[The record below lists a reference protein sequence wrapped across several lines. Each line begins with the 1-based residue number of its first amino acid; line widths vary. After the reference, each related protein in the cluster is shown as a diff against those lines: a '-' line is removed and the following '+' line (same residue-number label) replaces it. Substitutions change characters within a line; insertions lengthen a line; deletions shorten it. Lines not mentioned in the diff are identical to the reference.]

1 MLRSTIMAR
10 MSEAVTDSKFRFMQL
25 QELESRISWQGLVDL
40 IEPDFLESNIGNNLI
55 SVETLIRIYFLQL
68 RYGMNPSSIEEALF
82 QIEVLRDF
90 ALIDMEKEV
99 IPSETCIRRFNKLI
113 NENNLES
120 EIVKVFDLDPLK
132 CGK

>member
-90 ALIDMEKEV
+90 ALIDMEKGV

-120 EIVKVFDLDPLK
+120 KIIKAFDLDAT
-132 CGK
+132 